1 MTTFNIE
8 IDDRG
13 VLDAFNRLQSAARDL
28 SPAMEA
34 IAGLLESRTA
44 ENFAN
49 QSGPSG
55 PWPALKSQPRNKK
68 RTRAQI
74 LVDVGTLKRSITS
87 AFGADF
93 ATVGTNVVYAAIHQ
107 LGGDIQIAA
116 RSQQAYF
123 KQAKDGRVG
132 HRFVKK
138 SQSNFAQWH
147 TRGEHTIHMP
157 ARPFLP
163 FVGNTLQA
171 GVMPEILAILNRHL
185 IGK

>member
-107 LGGDIQIAA
+107 LGGEA
-116 RSQQAYF
+116 
-123 KQAKDGRVG
+123 GRGRKV
-132 HRFVKK
+132 H
-138 SQSNFAQWH
+138 
-147 TRGEHTIHMP
+147 IP

-163 FVGNTLQA
+163 FTGEPDSGSGKLQPESEEAILDIVLGHLKRAA
-171 GVMPEILAILNRHL
+171 GV
-185 IGK
+185 